1 MSRIARAASLIT
13 LAFALSRVLGYVR
26 LKAMAFVFGAT
37 PETDAYT
44 AAFSVPDLFYFLLGG
59 GALSAAFIPVFN
71 ALWIRGRKVEA
82 AQTAFSVACVL
93 VGGAVVAVGL
103 IEAFTPAFVRLL
115 FPGFAGTERFEMCVR
130 FTRALAP
137 MLIFTVLSGVCT
149 GILHSM
155 KRFGPPAFA
164 FLLYNLP
171 IIAATFLL
179 GPGMGAIGMV
189 VGVLFGAAML
199 VFVQAPAVLKS
210 LAWHFPRPL
219 LNQPAR
225 EILRLFLPAM
235 GGLAVSQVNL
245 FIVPQRFAT
254 FLSEGM
260 VTDVTYA
267 TRVILLPLGI
277 FGMALSSAIFPFL
290 SQSLTEGKQDD
301 YRRVLAKGI
310 RASFFFSLPS
320 MAFLFLFAE
329 PIMIFLFVGGE
340 FGGED
345 ARIAG
350 DLLRGLSFGLVG
362 MLASQV
368 VIRGFHARKETKTP
382 LYTGLFA
389 LGVNIL
395 LCLILLP
402 RFEHHG
408 VAIALSVSQLL
419 ALLLQLMLIFQRK
432 ELPGFLATLLPSLAK
447 MLLAALFAAGLALL
461 LSTWMHFEAASP
473 GQTALPLG
481 LLGAVFCLGYYAAAR
496 LLRCEEISQVH
507 ALLRRRP

>member
-1 MSRIARAASLIT
+1 MSKIARATSLIT

-44 AAFSVPDLFYFLLGG
+44 AAFTAPDLFYFLLGG

-71 ALWIRGRKVEA
+71 ALWIRERKAEA
-82 AQTAFSVACVL
+82 AQTALSVAFVL
-93 VGGAVVAVGL
+93 AGGAVIAVLL
-103 IEAFTPAFVRLL
+103 IEALTPAFVRLL

-130 FTRALAP
+130 FTRALSP
-137 MLIFTVLSGVCT
+137 MLVFTVLSGVCT

-179 GPGMGAIGMV
+179 GPGMGAMGMV
-189 VGVLFGAAML
+189 VGVLIGAAML
-199 VFVQAPAVLKS
+199 VLVQAPAVLAR
-210 LAWHFPRPL
+210 LRWEMPRPL
-219 LNQPAR
+219 LNQPTR

-254 FLSEGM
+254 FLPEGV

-290 SQSLTEGKQDD
+290 AQSLTEGKQDD
-301 YRRVLAKGI
+301 YRRMLTKGI

-320 MAFLFLFAE
+320 MVFLFLFAE
-329 PIMIFLFVGGE
+329 PIMVFLFVGGE
-340 FGGED
+340 FGTDD

-350 DLLRGLSFGLVG
+350 DLLRGFSFGLVG
-362 MLASQV
+362 SLASQV
-368 VIRGFHARKETKTP
+368 VIRGFHARKDTKTP

-389 LGVNIL
+389 LAANIL
-395 LCLILLP
+395 LCLLLLRP
-402 RFEHHG
+402 LEHNG
-408 VAIALSVSQLL
+408 VAIALSLSQLL
-419 ALLLQLMLIFQRK
+419 ALLLQLLLIFQRK
-432 ELPGFLATLLPSLAK
+432 ELAGFLAALLPSVAK
-447 MLLAALFAAGLALL
+447 MLLAALCAAGVTVL
-461 LSTWMHFEAASP
+461 LSAWIPVEGTLP

-496 LLRCEEISQVH
+496 LLRCEEIGQLH
-507 ALLRRRP
+507 ALLQRRG